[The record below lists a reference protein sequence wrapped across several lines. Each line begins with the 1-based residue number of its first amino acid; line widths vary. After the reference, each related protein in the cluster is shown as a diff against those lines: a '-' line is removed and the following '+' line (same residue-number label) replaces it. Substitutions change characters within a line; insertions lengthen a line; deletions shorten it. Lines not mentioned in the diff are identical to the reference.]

1 MAYGT
6 GSYGIG
12 AYGADSS
19 ALYVSTNESGALD
32 EDSSLLTMGSSTQVE
47 SLALVDDLLSLMTF
61 PVTGIETLS
70 LVESQQSVTTYF
82 LQASE
87 GGTFIDYISQGS
99 VFSATFDD
107 DATLSDW
114 IASGQ
119 LFSKVQGEL
128 MALADSVDGD
138 ITVAIVMVL
147 GAARVSDGPTQ
158 GSGVKL
164 MNYYLLGSSVTLISA
179 FADMNGL
186 PVEPNEVSIEILQPD
201 DTTVEIS
208 NGQITNL
215 GGGGYTFSFQ
225 PTMTG
230 IHFYRFTGQ
239 GSNSVVA
246 EAYFLVQQSFN

>member
-19 ALYVSTNESGALD
+19 ALYVSSAEVG
-32 EDSSLLTMGSSTQVE
+32 
-47 SLALVDDLLSLMTF
+47 ALVDSTSQGTSFGASIVEAALANEVVSSTIISGLS
-61 PVTGIETLS
+61 VSEAGSLS
-70 LVESQQSVTTYF
+70 DSQSSVTTYF
-82 LQASE
+82 LQAAE

-147 GAARVSDGPTQ
+147 GTARVSDGPTQ

-215 GGGGYTFSFQ
+215 GGGVYTFSFQ